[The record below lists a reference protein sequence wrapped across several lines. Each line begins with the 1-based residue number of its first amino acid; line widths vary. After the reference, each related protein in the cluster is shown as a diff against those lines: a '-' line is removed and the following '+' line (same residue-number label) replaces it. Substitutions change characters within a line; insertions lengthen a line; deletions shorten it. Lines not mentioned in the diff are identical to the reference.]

1 MKSAFIL
8 LFVYVLHKTLS
19 AVVPTEKGIWR
30 NLQKK
35 KNYFLHSRE
44 SWALPAPSDSMVQI
58 TLVRTCQSNWTA
70 AAGRE
75 LEAPFE
81 LAHVVMTHHPII

>member
-1 MKSAFIL
+1 MCLYKLCSILSCNLDSGNLYFFTTHISLIKLFGVKSAFIL

-35 KNYFLHSRE
+35 KLFS
-44 SWALPAPSDSMVQI
+44 PQ
-58 TLVRTCQSNWTA
+58 
-70 AAGRE
+70 
-75 LEAPFE
+75 
-81 LAHVVMTHHPII
+81 